1 LTWGAT
7 SQFYGPSAGDSY
19 CDEHG
24 GKPAAAGYAYHSE
37 THSDF
42 LSIAQLRDLIR
53 QHVDPAFEM
62 S

>member
-7 SQFYGPSAGDSY
+7 SQFYGPPAGDAY

-24 GKPAAAGYAYHSE
+24 GKPMAAGYAYNSG
-37 THSDF
+37 TSSDF

-53 QHVDPAFEM
+53 KHVDLAFEI